1 MFALLETTQRGIA
14 MQPWQPGARLLSDF
28 DIKIGRLSA
37 SVRKATLSDDDIARA
52 CRVTDDAI
60 AQLLKLKLR
69 KDHVQQIDPGEL
81 Q

>member
-1 MFALLETTQRGIA
+1 

-52 CRVTDDAI
+52 SRVTDDAI

>member
-1 MFALLETTQRGIA
+1 MQR
-14 MQPWQPGARLLSDF
+14 WQPGARLLSDF

-37 SVRKATLSDDDIARA
+37 SVRKKTLSDNDLTRA

-60 AQLLKLKLR
+60 AQLMKPR
-69 KDHVQQIDPGEL
+69 KDHAQQTDPGGM

>member
-1 MFALLETTQRGIA
+1 

-37 SVRKATLSDDDIARA
+37 SVRKATLSDDDIVRA

>member
-1 MFALLETTQRGIA
+1 

-37 SVRKATLSDDDIARA
+37 SVRKVTLIDDDIDRA